1 MIIFSKALADQA
13 TVWEALRESESCQDV
28 PADLLRFSAQTKP
41 VVMWN
46 LTRRCN
52 LACSHCYMDAIPK
65 EDDELS
71 LEEGVRLTDDLARMK
86 IPILILTGGEP
97 LMSRNFFSIAFHARE
112 AGLRTVISTN
122 GTLITPEVAR
132 LLAEA
137 KIRYVGV
144 SLDSALPASHDKF
157 RGVPGAFDRAL
168 QGLRNA
174 RDAGLKTGLRIT
186 LTRDNWQDV
195 PALLNLAL
203 EENIPRFCL
212 YHLVPTGRGAG
223 ISDKDVSSEQRRS
236 VIRLLAEAAVELKD
250 KNIEILTTDSPM
262 DGAYLLEIL
271 KDDPRRDYVRKL
283 LTNAGGCS
291 AGAKVANISYQGDV
305 HPCHFMPQ
313 VVGCCRDPI
322 RAPIKTRRKHHVRHE
337 SVPDRQHRSQRR
349 AAVFGQCACRHA
361 ERRHAAVLQRHADRD
376 EQRAACQRACDR
388 GPGSARGRAV
398 RR

>member
-52 LACSHCYMDAIPK
+52 LACKHCYMDASQK
-65 EDDELS
+65 MDDELS
-71 LEEGVRLTDDLARMK
+71 LEEGVHLVDDLARMK

-97 LMSRNFFSIAFHARE
+97 LMSHNLFPLAFHAQK

-122 GTLITPEVAR
+122 GTLITPEVAG

-137 KIRYVGV
+137 GIRYVGV
-144 SLDSALPASHDKF
+144 SLDSVLPARHDDF

-195 PALLNLAL
+195 PALLNLAI

-271 KDDPRRDYVRKL
+271 KDDPRKDYVRRL

-291 AGAKVANISYQGDV
+291 AGAKVANISYKGDV

-313 VVGCCRDPI
+313 VVVGNVRERSFQDIWIDHPTPALLALRTNKSNLKGACGSCDYRELCGGCRQKAYYYNGDLMAEDPTCI
-322 RAPIKTRRKHHVRHE
+322 VENKC
-337 SVPDRQHRSQRR
+337 
-349 AAVFGQCACRHA
+349 G
-361 ERRHAAVLQRHADRD
+361 
-376 EQRAACQRACDR
+376 
-388 GPGSARGRAV
+388 
-398 RR
+398 

>member
-13 TVWEALRESESCQDV
+13 TVWEALRRSESCQGQDI

-52 LACSHCYMDAIPK
+52 LACSHCYMDAIPR

-71 LEEGVRLTDDLARMK
+71 LEEGVCLTDELARMK

-97 LMSRNFFSIAFHARE
+97 LMSRNFFPLAFHARE
-112 AGLRTVISTN
+112 VGLRTVVSTN
-122 GTLITPEVAR
+122 GTLITPEVAM

-137 KIRYVGV
+137 EIRYVGV
-144 SLDSALPASHDKF
+144 SLDSALPAKHDEF
-157 RGVPGAFDRAL
+157 RGVSGAYERAL

-174 RDAGLKTGLRIT
+174 KDAGLRTGLRVT
-186 LTRDNWQDV
+186 LTRDNWQDI
-195 PALLNLAL
+195 PALINLAL
-203 EENIPRFCL
+203 EEGIPRFCL

-223 ISDKDVSSEQRRS
+223 ISDKDVSHEQRRS

-271 KDDPRRDYVRKL
+271 KGDPRRDYVRRL

-291 AGAKVANISYQGDV
+291 AGIKVANISYKGDV

-313 VVGCCRDPI
+313 VVVGNVRERPFQDIWIDHP
-322 RAPIKTRRKHHVRHE
+322 APE
-337 SVPDRQHRSQRR
+337 LL
-349 AAVFGQCACRHA
+349 A
-361 ERRHAAVLQRHADRD
+361 L
-376 EQRAACQRACDR
+376 
-388 GPGSARGRAV
+388 RAV
-398 RR
+398 KSNLKGECGECNYRDLCGGCRQKAYYYNGDLLGEDPTCIVENRRG